1 MVKKQKA
8 DGRLVCAICA
18 SPAVALEA
26 YGVLKGETAT
36 CYPVLKILLFTNNL

>member
-1 MVKKQKA
+1 MVKKQKT

-18 SPAVALEA
+18 SPAVALET

-36 CYPVLKILLFTNNL
+36 CYPVLKNFIDNKM

>member
-1 MVKKQKA
+1 MVKKQKT

-18 SPAVALEA
+18 SPAVALET

-36 CYPVLKILLFTNNL
+36 CYPVLKYFIDNKM